1 MPDLQDAQGV
11 NRIDEIV
18 EQASQLLGQT
28 KAIDAEF
35 LSLRALDLAV
45 RASDWDRAARI
56 VMPLQESRRLR
67 RQNATDTG
75 TVRLVDTQAQTRI
88 KPETGCYLFQ
98 PPLIAADARAYRE
111 SWLRRGVQ
119 LFVLTREPM
128 TRDGLWPVSAVGA
141 LSIRTKLAPP
151 AGVKAKEGC
160 VTHDE
165 ITQAIPVS
173 WFQQAAEA
181 LGDAAIASVDASEPA
196 AHRVLDLIERLDAFP
211 EHEKLHQAL
220 ERACQEALVE
230 PAPKFER
237 RRGHDDPYSF

>member
-1 MPDLQDAQGV
+1 MPQLQDAQDG
-11 NRIDEIV
+11 NRIDEIM
-18 EQASQLLGQT
+18 EQASLALSQT

-35 LSLRALDLAV
+35 LCLRALELAV
-45 RASDWDRAARI
+45 KESDWDRAARI
-56 VMPLQESRRLR
+56 VLPLQESRRLR

-98 PPLIAADARAYRE
+98 PPLIAAEARSYRA

-128 TRDGLWPVSAVGA
+128 TQAGLWPVAAVGA
-141 LSIRTKLAPP
+141 LSIRTKVAPP
-151 AGVKAKEGC
+151 PGVKAKEGC
-160 VTHDE
+160 VTRDE
-165 ITQAIPVS
+165 ITQAIPTS
-173 WFQQAAEA
+173 WFENAAEA
-181 LGDAAIASVDASEPA
+181 LGDAAIASIDPEEPA
-196 AHRVLDLIERLDAFP
+196 AHRVLDLIDRLDAFG

-220 ERACQEALVE
+220 ERTCQEALLE